1 MAAGGAYA
9 AHPALSRFALAFGS
23 GDTPGGIAFAA
34 NAATGRALPVPTA
47 AQRRWADMELGMFF
61 HFDIPVF
68 KPNWNWRSFKD
79 FPDPK
84 LYNPA
89 KLDTDQW
96 MEAAKAYGAKYVVL
110 VAKHCSGFLQW

>member
-9 AHPALSRFALAFGS
+9 AL
-23 GDTPGGIAFAA
+23 PGGIAFAA
-34 NAATGRALPVPTA
+34 NAAAGRALPVPTA

-96 MEAAKAYGAKYVVL
+96 MEAAKAYGAKT
-110 VAKHCSGFLQW
+110 AAGSSSGRAISIRTALSRRHGGTEKATL